1 MCDINTIGLISLGI
15 VVYSFKFSGIRKP
28 NIRCNLFT
36 TPADMDHL
44 VTLLNSCGTKEE
56 QRMAWFGAMI
66 ALNLAHNIVEELHVK
81 ENV

>member
-1 MCDINTIGLISLGI
+1 MDNPIPKS
-15 VVYSFKFSGIRKP
+15 
-28 NIRCNLFT
+28 NLFK
-36 TPADMDHL
+36 TPADMTHL

-66 ALNLAHNIVEELHVK
+66 ALNLAHNIVEELHIK